1 MEQHGRIS
9 EHDERDTASVGRSQN
24 AVHILPHD
32 VTSAA
37 SVLGT
42 VLERLD
48 RDVAELQL
56 LLVTPD
62 PDAAIAVARA
72 ASSLAQTSG
81 LRIIPA
87 SSARRATRLLRAGPV
102 HGVIGAPTEL
112 LELVRTSVLKLEHV
126 RALVLAWVDEIVDD
140 TASREAL
147 EAVLAEVPKD
157 AARTIIASR
166 QTPDVEQLIERY
178 ARRARRVGDATS
190 HAEPMPIRYVST
202 SPWGRL
208 AALQRALDE
217 LDPEVAA
224 VFTRSDATER
234 ELRALLDSLGHAG
247 DESAVRI
254 TRGGPVI
261 EADTLFLLDVP
272 TREELRSVM
281 GGATPRVVA
290 IIQPRQLDT
299 LRALAG
305 TAAIAPL
312 HASDASARAQR
323 RVSAVRSQLRDVLA
337 SGIPAHELLAL
348 EPLLEEYDGLEVA
361 AAALRLL
368 ERERERPREVARAI
382 QPAAAT
388 PAAAGGGWTRI
399 FVGAGTRDRV
409 GPGDLVGAITGEAGV
424 TRESIGK
431 IDLRENHSLVE
442 IASADAER
450 VAGALTGTMLR
461 GRRIVARVDK
471 GRDAAGRGE
480 RGTAAHDRSAVG
492 ARDERAPASGSAA
505 SEATGRHGAFA
516 ATSSATV
523 PRRATRNSA
532 LACST
537 ARVADGSR
545 SLPA

>member
-37 SVLGT
+37 SVLGA

-48 RDVAELQL
+48 HNVVELQL

-126 RALVLAWVDEIVDD
+126 RALVLAWVNEIVDD

-147 EAVLAEVPKD
+147 EAVLGEVPKD

-190 HAEPMPIRYVST
+190 HTEPMPIRYVST
-202 SPWGRL
+202 SAWGRL
-208 AALQRALDE
+208 AALHRALNE

-224 VFTRSDATER
+224 VFTRSDAAER

-323 RVSAVRSQLRDVLA
+323 RVSAIRSSCGTCLR
-337 SGIPAHELLAL
+337 
-348 EPLLEEYDGLEVA
+348 
-361 AAALRLL
+361 
-368 ERERERPREVARAI
+368 
-382 QPAAAT
+382 
-388 PAAAGGGWTRI
+388 
-399 FVGAGTRDRV
+399 
-409 GPGDLVGAITGEAGV
+409 
-424 TRESIGK
+424 
-431 IDLRENHSLVE
+431 
-442 IASADAER
+442 
-450 VAGALTGTMLR
+450 
-461 GRRIVARVDK
+461 
-471 GRDAAGRGE
+471 
-480 RGTAAHDRSAVG
+480 
-492 ARDERAPASGSAA
+492 AA
-505 SEATGRHGAFA
+505 SRRMSCSR
-516 ATSSATV
+516 SS
-523 PRRATRNSA
+523 RCSRN
-532 LACST
+532 T
-537 ARVADGSR
+537 MGSR
-545 SLPA
+545 SPRRRFACSSASESGRVRLRARFSLPPRHLRRPAEAGRASSWARAHATEWVLEIWSARSPARAASRGRALGKSSCARITRSSRSRAPTQSASRAR